1 MLPYYNGG
9 GFEDPHTLAIM
20 LIKTLFASS
29 EAALLLCKGLGV
41 RGYNFSGGFLFPGTS
56 TVSCR
61 RSSTFAFNGVQ
72 QQQFTMAQTLTRKRQ
87 KVTAGTV
94 TAAFSDDDAELRMH
108 NQQQQSSMKSVKNRC
123 PWLGKKPDPLYI
135 TYHDEEWGRPLHDD
149 NKLFE
154 LMCLEGAQAG
164 LSWIT
169 VLKKR
174 ERFREVFAGFNID
187 VLSGWD
193 EQQTVDRLITD
204 AGIIRHRGKI
214 GCIVHN
220 AEIVCAIQKDYGSLD
235 KFLWSFVP
243 DSKPI
248 INSPV
253 SLSDLPSKT
262 PESEAMSAALKSKGL
277 KFFGPTIAYAFMQAA
292 GLVNDHLISC
302 SCHFKSGGG
311 SSRA

>member
-1 MLPYYNGG
+1 MLPHYNGG
-9 GFEDPHTLAIM
+9 GFGDIRTLAIM
-20 LIKTLFASS
+20 LVKALFTSS
-29 EAALLLCKGLGV
+29 EAALLLWRGLRIGCTH
-41 RGYNFSGGFLFPGTS
+41 GYNFSHGFLFPGTS
-56 TVSCR
+56 TVNCR
-61 RSSTFAFNGVQ
+61 RCSTFPFHGVQ
-72 QQQFTMAQTLTRKRQ
+72 KQQFTMARTLKRKRQ
-87 KVTAGTV
+87 KVSAGAV
-94 TAAFSDDDAELRMH
+94 AAAFLDDDTALTRRH
-108 NQQQQSSMKSVKNRC
+108 NQKQSRVKSVKNRC
-123 PWLGKKPDPLYI
+123 TWLGKNPDPLYI
-135 TYHDEEWGRPLHDD
+135 TYHDEEWGGPLHDD

-174 ERFREVFAGFNID
+174 KRFREVFAGFDID

-193 EQQTVDRLITD
+193 GQRTVEHLITD

-214 GCIVHN
+214 GSVVSN
-220 AEIVCAIQKDYGSLD
+220 AKIAHAVQKDYGTLD
-235 KFLWSFVP
+235 EFLWSFVP
-243 DSKPI
+243 DGKPI

-262 PESEAMSAALKSKGL
+262 PESEAMSAVLKSKGF

-302 SCHFKSGGG
+302 ACHVKSGG
-311 SSRA
+311 

>member
-1 MLPYYNGG
+1 
-9 GFEDPHTLAIM
+9 M
-20 LIKTLFASS
+20 LIKAIFASS
-29 EAALLLCKGLGV
+29 EVALLLCKGLRVGCT
-41 RGYNFSGGFLFPGTS
+41 RGYTFSGWFISPGAS
-56 TVSCR
+56 AFSCR
-61 RSSTFAFNGVQ
+61 RRSAFAFIGVRQ
-72 QQQFTMAQTLTRKRQ
+72 QKFTMKQTLTRKRQ
-87 KVTAGTV
+87 KVIAGTV
-94 TAAFSDDDAELRMH
+94 TAAVSNDAELTRAH
-108 NQQQQSSMKSVKNRC
+108 NQHQQSSVKSVENRC
-123 PWLGKKPDPLYI
+123 TWLGKNPDPLYI

-164 LSWIT
+164 LSWVT

-174 ERFREVFAGFNID
+174 ERYREVFAGFNID

-193 EQQTVDRLITD
+193 EQRTVDRLITD
-204 AGIIRHRGKI
+204 AGIVRHRGKI
-214 GCIVHN
+214 RCIIKN
-220 AEIVCAIQKDYGSLD
+220 AKVVSDIQKEYGSLD

-243 DSKPI
+243 DGKPM

-262 PESEAMSAALKSKGL
+262 PESEAMSAAFKSKGV

-302 SCHFKSGGG
+302 SCHFTSNSD
-311 SSRA
+311 SSREKS